1 MKVKMGIGQLTLK
14 HARDPPEPP
23 PRPPLEE
30 ELPLFDHELL
40 LLELQSSEGLVDL
53 LVVSLDP
60 HESVPQVSEAAG
72 LGAGGFELT
81 PAHSSA
87 AALLPV
93 GANTTG
99 SLTPQSSA
107 EGAGVPLFE
116 LGVVRPLLLPPLA
129 GEAPQSPAAEDE
141 RGVVLAEVPP
151 EAQASAAPQSST
163 TGVLLLFDVV
173 LLRLVVVDA
182 QASAAADQSSGSL
195 LAGAADRD
203 TEDRKSVV

>member
-1 MKVKMGIGQLTLK
+1 M
-14 HARDPPEPP
+14 
-23 PRPPLEE
+23 
-30 ELPLFDHELL
+30 FDHELL
-40 LLELQSSEGLVDL
+40 LLEPQSSEGFVEL
-53 LVVSLDP
+53 LVELLDP
-60 HESVPQVSEAAG
+60 HESLPQASAAAG
-72 LGAGGFELT
+72 LGAGGLELT

-87 AALLPV
+87 AALLLV

-129 GEAPQSPAAEDE
+129 GEAPQSPAAEDD
-141 RGVVLAEVPP
+141 RGVVFAEVPP

-163 TGVLLLFDVV
+163 TGVLLLLAAV
-173 LLRLVVVDA
+173 LLRLDVVDA

-195 LAGAADRD
+195 LAGAAERD
-203 TEDRKSVV
+203 TEGAAATAPQSSLAEFRFC

>member
-1 MKVKMGIGQLTLK
+1 
-14 HARDPPEPP
+14 
-23 PRPPLEE
+23 
-30 ELPLFDHELL
+30 
-40 LLELQSSEGLVDL
+40 LLEPQSSEGFVEL
-53 LVVSLDP
+53 LVVLLDP
-60 HESVPQVSEAAG
+60 HESLPQASAAAG
-72 LGAGGFELT
+72 LGAGGLELT

-87 AALLPV
+87 AALLLV

-129 GEAPQSPAAEDE
+129 GEAPQSPAAEDD
-141 RGVVLAEVPP
+141 RGVVFAEVPP

-163 TGVLLLFDVV
+163 TGVLLLLAAAV
-173 LLRLVVVDA
+173 LLRLDVVDA

-195 LAGAADRD
+195 LAGAAERD
-203 TEDRKSVV
+203 TEGAAATAPQSSLAEFRFC